1 MFPETRDLS
10 AMHLHEAAVLMVR
23 SGVDA
28 LRSPRSHAFESSM
41 KAAAP
46 TCAYALE
53 CLSKLA
59 FIMVRYAEDGT
70 VPPDED
76 IKGFADGT
84 YWMGGKQVK
93 SMRGH
98 HVEVAIRGLADN
110 HATEFTELGQLLQEP
125 FNQRVLTTLTAFHA
139 FTRYAW
145 IEDLRGADKDA
156 TFMATV
162 FVLQQLHLA
171 DQPPEIREEVWL
183 SKQHH
188 EETFLPRIAD
198 VLTDICFALTVGLHR
213 IVEAHGDTLLM
224 RTFVKHLVGVFPER
238 SEYLL
243 GLTPESNWGHPSKGA
258 WGTYCFQ

>member
-1 MFPETRDLS
+1 MFPETRDLTV
-10 AMHLHEAAVLMVR
+10 MQLHEAAVLMVR
-23 SGVDA
+23 SGADA
-28 LRSPRSHAFESSM
+28 LCPPRSYAFESSM

-59 FIMVRYAEDGT
+59 FILVRFAEDGT
-70 VPPDED
+70 VPPDDD
-76 IKGFADGT
+76 IKDFADGS
-84 YWMGGKQVK
+84 YWMDGKQVK

-110 HATEFTELGQLLQEP
+110 HSTVFMELGQLLQEP
-125 FNQRVLTTLTAFHA
+125 FSQRVLTTLTAFHA

-145 IEDLRGADKDA
+145 VEDLRGADKDA

-171 DQPPEIREEVWL
+171 DQPPEIQEVFSL

-188 EETFLPRIAD
+188 EETFLPRVAD
-198 VLTDICFALTVGLHR
+198 ALTDICFALTVGLYR
-213 IVEAHGDTLLM
+213 MLEGNGDESLGRML
-224 RTFVKHLVGVFPER
+224 VKHLVGAFPER
-238 SEYLL
+238 AEHLL
-243 GLTPESNWGHPSKGA
+243 GLTARSVWGQPSSGS
-258 WGTYCFQ
+258 WGGYCF